1 MSRSLVLVALLVCTV
16 GVLTGCVTDDPA
28 SPAAEPS
35 NATSS
40 ETLIPWESS
49 TTTQIGCLVGAGHY
63 TAGVYSYACLPDED
77 LEPCAETTLPDRTS
91 ALSVTVTPEAVDTD
105 EPGVGEYA
113 ISVFGPPDQD
123 AKQTW
128 TAPIEEATYEVEDP
142 TSGVWGVDAISQ
154 GMTVSQS
161 WDVRLEATG
170 EAPPGQ
176 SPDLELG
183 SCT

>member
-1 MSRSLVLVALLVCTV
+1 VA
-16 GVLTGCVTDDPA
+16 DE
-28 SPAAEPS
+28 S
-35 NATSS
+35 TSS
-40 ETLIPWESS
+40 SLEPGAAGSNSSGSGTLVPWESS
-49 TTTQIGCLVGAGHY
+49 TTTQIGCLAGAGHY
-63 TAGVYSYACLPDED
+63 AAGVYSYACLPDED
-77 LEPCAETTLPDRTS
+77 REPCAETTLPDRTS
-91 ALSVTVTPEAVDTD
+91 ALSITVTPEAVDTD

-113 ISVFGPPDQD
+113 ISVFGPPDAD
-123 AKQTW
+123 WKQTW

-142 TSGVWGVDAISQ
+142 RSGVWGMNAIPQ
-154 GMTVSQS
+154 GVTVSQS